1 MDDTRTTTV
10 RLPSELADDVEAVA
24 RARGTS
30 VNAVVKEALVAEVAR
45 AKADPEFMAA
55 LQQVIER
62 DRNLLERLA
71 GR

>member
-10 RLPSELADDVEAVA
+10 RLPGELADDVEAVA

-55 LQQVIER
+55 LHQVIDR

>member
-10 RLPSELADDVEAVA
+10 RLPGELADDVEAVA